1 MQKPTIPNNELQR
14 LHAVH
19 QAQILDTLNDE
30 EYDEITLLA
39 SEICQTPISVIS
51 IIDEKRQ
58 WFKSKVGLS
67 ATETSRDIAFCAHA
81 INKPDDILIVP
92 DARLDERFNDNP
104 LVIGD
109 PNIVFYAGV
118 PLIDD
123 NGFALGT
130 LCAIDTKPRTL
141 SDTQLKSLK
150 TLAKKVISI
159 ITLKKKNSALL
170 ESEKQLLESINFN
183 CPYFLLISKNNEII
197 ELGDNYIKCMPN
209 IKKGQLFEEFF
220 SWESPFAAND
230 LLSEKQTYNKLLF
243 FNSIDGK
250 QKFKCSVKKHTY
262 NSYFIYAN
270 AVINSKYLLAD
281 YHLKITDF
289 PKQDY
294 IAEFLFLQQAAT
306 RGLED
311 SKKINNILLEKNKE
325 LEISRKALIN
335 LNSLLE
341 NQVNERTKKIK
352 SLALFPEQNPNP
364 VFELDYEKREITYLN
379 PVAKQKITANNIIT
393 FDDIIERFNI
403 TETLIKQKENKK
415 YEFKLNAEV
424 FEISVYFL
432 ENNSIV
438 RFYLHNITEIR
449 LKEAIEK
456 EKQELFIKQQQ
467 ILLDLRSLPQDLSFN
482 KKIEIVYRKT
492 ASILNCDRCSVWF
505 YDNESSAITAENIYI
520 KQTDSMND
528 GLTLYAKD
536 FPNYF
541 RALKNNEVIAATDA
555 NTHYASSEFSIPYLQ
570 PLNIVSM
577 LDIPIIKSNKC
588 IGVLCSEYIGT
599 KREFTEGD
607 IAFVQ
612 TIADVISLAY
622 ETKELTKSKIELK
635 EKNESL
641 QNALNELINLQSD
654 LINQEK
660 LATLG
665 LLIAGIAHEVNT
677 PLGAIKASNDNIKHT
692 ITYDF
697 VRSFKHISAE
707 SITKSVNL
715 FLLYKKPLKP
725 LTTREERE
733 IVKFIENQ
741 LINGNYQLSNP
752 LLFARK
758 IYELGY
764 HTIDPELNSFI
775 NDENSS
781 QLFLF
786 TSNLIKILRSVDTIE
801 IATNKATKVVKALN
815 NFSHGNM
822 NNEITNFSLRESV
835 DSTITILWNKIKYGS
850 TVINDIDESIFLIG
864 NQEEL
869 SQVWTNI
876 INNAIQASSNK
887 CTIKISYTNVSDNH
901 QITFAN
907 NGPEIPEKIIPHIFD
922 AFYSTKKRGEGTGLG
937 LNIAKK
943 IIEKHNGTI
952 TCASNSVETKF
963 IISIPN
969 GVAKNENSLIAQN

>member
-306 RGLED
+306 RGLEN
-311 SKKINNILLEKNKE
+311 SKKI
-325 LEISRKALIN
+325 
-335 LNSLLE
+335 
-341 NQVNERTKKIK
+341 
-352 SLALFPEQNPNP
+352 
-364 VFELDYEKREITYLN
+364 
-379 PVAKQKITANNIIT
+379 
-393 FDDIIERFNI
+393 
-403 TETLIKQKENKK
+403 
-415 YEFKLNAEV
+415 
-424 FEISVYFL
+424 
-432 ENNSIV
+432 
-438 RFYLHNITEIR
+438 
-449 LKEAIEK
+449 
-456 EKQELFIKQQQ
+456 
-467 ILLDLRSLPQDLSFN
+467 
-482 KKIEIVYRKT
+482 
-492 ASILNCDRCSVWF
+492 
-505 YDNESSAITAENIYI
+505 
-520 KQTDSMND
+520 
-528 GLTLYAKD
+528 
-536 FPNYF
+536 
-541 RALKNNEVIAATDA
+541 
-555 NTHYASSEFSIPYLQ
+555 
-570 PLNIVSM
+570 
-577 LDIPIIKSNKC
+577 
-588 IGVLCSEYIGT
+588 
-599 KREFTEGD
+599 
-607 IAFVQ
+607 
-612 TIADVISLAY
+612 
-622 ETKELTKSKIELK
+622 
-635 EKNESL
+635 
-641 QNALNELINLQSD
+641 
-654 LINQEK
+654 
-660 LATLG
+660 
-665 LLIAGIAHEVNT
+665 
-677 PLGAIKASNDNIKHT
+677 
-692 ITYDF
+692 
-697 VRSFKHISAE
+697 
-707 SITKSVNL
+707 
-715 FLLYKKPLKP
+715 
-725 LTTREERE
+725 
-733 IVKFIENQ
+733 
-741 LINGNYQLSNP
+741 
-752 LLFARK
+752 
-758 IYELGY
+758 
-764 HTIDPELNSFI
+764 
-775 NDENSS
+775 
-781 QLFLF
+781 
-786 TSNLIKILRSVDTIE
+786 
-801 IATNKATKVVKALN
+801 
-815 NFSHGNM
+815 
-822 NNEITNFSLRESV
+822 
-835 DSTITILWNKIKYGS
+835 
-850 TVINDIDESIFLIG
+850 
-864 NQEEL
+864 
-869 SQVWTNI
+869 
-876 INNAIQASSNK
+876 
-887 CTIKISYTNVSDNH
+887 
-901 QITFAN
+901 
-907 NGPEIPEKIIPHIFD
+907 
-922 AFYSTKKRGEGTGLG
+922 
-937 LNIAKK
+937 
-943 IIEKHNGTI
+943 
-952 TCASNSVETKF
+952 
-963 IISIPN
+963 
-969 GVAKNENSLIAQN
+969 